1 MCSGHPTFREPN
13 TLSNLNDVQ
22 VKHIHL
28 DLTVDFVQRLLGG
41 HATLTFQPLQDH
53 IEHVVLDT
61 SFLHISAVEMDSKPL
76 EFHLAERH
84 PAFGSALNI
93 KLPGPVTDKDSLFD
107 ITIKYTTTERCT
119 AIQFLEPEQTV
130 GKQFPYLFSQCQ
142 IHARSFVPCQDSPSV
157 KLTYSAS
164 ISSALPVLM
173 SAIKTGEEPSS
184 AVLAGQPGFI
194 IYKFEQRTSIPSY
207 LIAIVS
213 GNLAGR
219 EIGPRSTVWCEP
231 EMVDAAAWEFADT
244 EKFIAAGE
252 SILTPYE
259 WGRYD
264 LLVLPPSFPYG
275 GMENPC
281 LSFIT
286 PTLLAGDRSLVAVV
300 AHEISHSWTG
310 NLVTTKSWEHFWLNE
325 GWTVFV
331 ERKIL
336 ARLHGEPQRHFSA
349 IIGYKA
355 LTDSVELFGH
365 ESPATLLNPDLSGI
379 DPDDYFS
386 TVPYEKGFNLLFYI
400 EQVVGGPGV
409 FEPYMKAHIRRF
421 AHNSITTSDW
431 KSYLYEYMQE
441 NHGDQ
446 VVKQLDTI
454 DWHQW
459 MKCPGMPPVKPHFDT
474 TLAEACYSLASAWK
488 DAKERGDTEFKG
500 IDNDK
505 FSEFTS
511 LQKVV
516 FLESLSEAAPFPH
529 QLLAS
534 LDTCYQLSSVRNCE
548 IRFRWQRLCLS
559 SDYELIY
566 PSVCELLTEQGR
578 MKFVRPLYRYL
589 NQAKNG
595 SELAKSTYLAN
606 KTFYHPIAAL
616 LIEKDIGITGA

>member
-1 MCSGHPTFREPN
+1 
-13 TLSNLNDVQ
+13 
-22 VKHIHL
+22 
-28 DLTVDFVQRLLGG
+28 
-41 HATLTFQPLQDH
+41 
-53 IEHVVLDT
+53 
-61 SFLHISAVEMDSKPL
+61 MDSKPL
-76 EFHLAERH
+76 QFHLAERH

-93 KLPGPVTDKDSLFD
+93 ELPEPIAEKSTSFE

-119 AIQFLEPEQTV
+119 ALQFLEPE
-130 GKQFPYLFSQCQ
+130 L

-157 KLTYSAS
+157 KLTYTAS
-164 ISSALPVLM
+164 IASPLPVLM

-184 AVLAGQPGFI
+184 AASAGQPGFTV
-194 IYKFEQRTSIPSY
+194 YKFEQRTSIPSY

-231 EMVDAAAWEFADT
+231 EMVEAAAWEFADT

-286 PTLLAGDRSLVAVV
+286 PTLLAGDRSLVTVV

-336 ARLHGEPQRHFSA
+336 AHLHGEHQRHFSA
-349 IIGYKA
+349 IIGYRA

-365 ESPATLLNPDLSGI
+365 DSPATLLNPDLSGI

-400 EQVVGGPGV
+400 EQVVGGPAV

-421 AHNSITTSDW
+421 AHHSITTSDW
-431 KSYLYEYMQE
+431 KSYLYEYMRE
-441 NHGDQ
+441 NHGEDM
-446 VVKQLDTI
+446 VIKLDGI

-459 MKCPGMPPVKPHFDT
+459 IKCPGMPPVQPQFDT
-474 TLAEACYSLASAWK
+474 TLAEACYSLAAGWK
-488 DAKERGDTEFKG
+488 NAKARGDSEYNGT
-500 IDNDK
+500 DNEK

-516 FLESLSEAAPFPH
+516 FLESLSEAVPFPH

-534 LDTCYQLSSVRNCE
+534 LDSCYQLSSVRNCE

-559 SDYELIY
+559 SNYEPIY
-566 PSVCELLTEQGR
+566 PSVCELITEQGR
-578 MKFVRPLYRYL
+578 MKYL

-595 SELAKSTYLAN
+595 SDLAKSTYLAN
-606 KTFYHPIAAL
+606 KSFYHPIAAM
-616 LIEKDIGITGA
+616 LIEKDIGIAST

>member
-1 MCSGHPTFREPN
+1 MCSGHPSSREPN
-13 TLSNLNDVQ
+13 TLANINEVK

-41 HATLTFQPLQDH
+41 HATLTFEPLQDQV
-53 IEHVVLDT
+53 ENVVLDT
-61 SFLHISAVEMDSKPL
+61 SFLNIDAVEMNSKPL
-76 EFHLAERH
+76 DFHLAERH
-84 PAFGSALNI
+84 PAFGSALHI
-93 KLPGPVTDKDSLFD
+93 KLPEPIHQSSKFD
-107 ITIKYTTTERCT
+107 ITIKYTTTDRCT
-119 AIQFLEPEQTV
+119 ALQFLEPEQTV

-164 ISSALPVLM
+164 IASPLPVLM
-173 SAIKTGEEPSS
+173 SAIKTSEEPSAAS
-184 AVLAGQPGFI
+184 TAGQPGFTV
-194 IYKFEQRTSIPSY
+194 YKFEQRTSIPSY

-252 SILTPYE
+252 DILTPYE

-281 LSFIT
+281 LSFVT

-310 NLVTTKSWEHFWLNE
+310 NLVTTQSWEHFWLNE

-336 ARLHGEPQRHFSA
+336 ARLQGEPQRHFSA

-365 ESPATLLNPDLSGI
+365 DSPATLLNPDLTGI

-400 EQVVGGPGV
+400 EQVVGGPEV

-421 AHNSITTSDW
+421 AHTSITTSDW
-431 KSYLYEYMQE
+431 KSYLYEYMQQQ
-441 NHGDQ
+441 HGDDM
-446 VVKQLDTI
+446 VSKLDSI

-459 MKCPGMPPVKPHFDT
+459 LKCPGMPPVSPKFDT
-474 TLAEACYSLASAWK
+474 TLAEACYSLAACWKGAKDRGDSEYNSA
-488 DAKERGDTEFKG
+488 DKER
-500 IDNDK
+500 

-511 LQKVV
+511 LQKVM
-516 FLESLSEAAPFPH
+516 FLESLMEAAPFPH
-529 QLLAS
+529 DLLAS
-534 LDTCYQLSSVRNCE
+534 LDACYQLTSVRNCE

-559 SDYELIY
+559 SDYEPIY
-566 PSVCELLTEQGR
+566 PSVCELVIEQGR

-589 NQAKNG
+589 NRAKNG

-606 KTFYHPIAAL
+606 KSFYHPIAAM
-616 LIEKDIGITGA
+616 LIEKDIGIAPV